1 LGEEGGRW
9 REGGGARRMATT
21 MVEPGAVWAM
31 ARGDALYRVRVKS
44 RWEDSSPAI
53 VEEVRGEGEVVR

>member
-1 LGEEGGRW
+1 
-9 REGGGARRMATT
+9 
-21 MVEPGAVWAM
+21 VWAM